1 MTYIGRIWLPSAEYD
16 LHWLIVTL
24 TGRICSQSKV
34 FCSVLPI
41 QYTRI
46 LPLLY
51 FLTTLCKN
59 WNKLTFCFDAILLL
73 VIGVIMFTWN
83 LWQCVIVVSFVNDLL
98 LINNW
103 WICYNGSCKSLQ
115 YRGTC
120 IRLRVS
126 AMKPSSRLWI
136 SCGMWN
142 AERKMRNDGD
152 WSTCHTTWPQLL
164 RSYRNPRDAG
174 AVANC
179 VMQMWKVALCACYF
193 NLPNMFIWKLS
204 RNDIN
209 KSYG

>member
-1 MTYIGRIWLPSAEYD
+1 MIYTGLLSLLLAEFAANQKCSALFCRFNIPVFYRCYTSLRPNARIGISLP
-16 LHWLIVTL
+16 
-24 TGRICSQSKV
+24 
-34 FCSVLPI
+34 
-41 QYTRI
+41 
-46 LPLLY
+46 
-51 FLTTLCKN
+51 
-59 WNKLTFCFDAILLL
+59 FCFDAILLL

-142 AERKMRNDGD
+142 AEGKMRNDGD

-164 RSYRNPRDAG
+164 RSYRNPRVAG
-174 AVANC
+174 AVVNC

-204 RNDIN
+204 RNDMLRLDFIAN
-209 KSYG
+209 PALQVL